1 MDTVVVII
9 VVIAVVVIAAGV
21 VAYLYQRRRTS
32 QLQEQFGPEY
42 KRTLEETGDRRSTE
56 RELHAR
62 QKRVSQF
69 DVHPI
74 TGESAE
80 RYRQEW
86 NALQGRFVDEPSGA
100 VNEADSLVVRMM
112 REAGYPVDDF
122 DQRADDISVHH
133 PEVAQN
139 YRMAHRIAE
148 LNSQGQADTEE
159 LRQAVAAYRRLVDVL
174 LDEDTADRSSA
185 EHSPAEHSSADRS
198 AAPAQA
204 DRSAAGPAAAD
215 GELGD
220 REPAVRSDRTEQV

>member
-1 MDTVVVII
+1 MDTVLVII
-9 VVIAVVVIAAGV
+9 VVIAALVIAAGV
-21 VAYLYQRRRTS
+21 VAYLYQRRRTN

-42 KRTLEETGDRRSTE
+42 ERTLDETGDRRSTE

-100 VNEADSLVVRMM
+100 VNEADSLVIRMM

-174 LDEDTADRSSA
+174 LDEGTADRPA
-185 EHSPAEHSSADRS
+185 DDRSPASADR
-198 AAPAQA
+198 PA
-204 DRSAAGPAAAD
+204 DDPASVD
-215 GELGD
+215 GELAD

>member
-9 VVIAVVVIAAGV
+9 VVIAALVIAAGV
-21 VAYLYQRRRTS
+21 VAYLYQRRRTN

-42 KRTLEETGDRRSTE
+42 NRTLEETGDRRSTE

-62 QKRVSQF
+62 QKRVSEF

-74 TGESAE
+74 TGEAAE

-86 NALQGRFVDEPSGA
+86 NELQGRFVDEPSGT

-148 LNSQGQADTEE
+148 LNGQGRADTEE

-174 LDEDTADRSSA
+174 LDEDTADRSSGD
-185 EHSPAEHSSADRS
+185 SA
-198 AAPAQA
+198 P
-204 DRSAAGPAAAD
+204 AD

>member
-42 KRTLEETGDRRSTE
+42 DRTLEETGDRRSTE

-74 TGESAE
+74 TGESAD

-100 VNEADSLVVRMM
+100 VNEADSLVMRMM

-122 DQRADDISVHH
+122 DQRADDISVRH

-174 LDEDTADRSSA
+174 LDEGTADRSSA
-185 EHSPAEHSSADRS
+185 DRSPASADRS
-198 AAPAQA
+198 SADPA
-204 DRSAAGPAAAD
+204 SAD
-215 GELGD
+215 GEPGD